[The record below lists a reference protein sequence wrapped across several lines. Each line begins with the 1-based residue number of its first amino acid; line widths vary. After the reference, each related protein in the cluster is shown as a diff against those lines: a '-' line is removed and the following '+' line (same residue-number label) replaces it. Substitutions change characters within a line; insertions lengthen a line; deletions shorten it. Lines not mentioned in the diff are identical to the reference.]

1 MHRAGSRPGD
11 GPDYTKN
18 HSAWCKTADGMK
30 KIVVLNPK
38 GGSGKTT
45 VATNLAVCLA
55 RDGRRICLLD
65 LDPQGSSLAWLRRRP
80 EGRASI
86 YGINGAHLNQ
96 HVTRSWQ
103 FHQYPDAE
111 IVLVDTPAGVARER
125 IVDILRDA
133 QGLLMPILPSAI
145 DTEVAPRTI
154 ADLMLMNYPRER
166 IGIIG
171 NRIRSGTRSLDQLRK
186 FLDHLGIPLITFIK
200 DTQLYVQAGS
210 QGLGLV
216 EFPPWMIAAE
226 GEAWHR
232 LREWVAG
239 LPALP

>member
-1 MHRAGSRPGD
+1 
-11 GPDYTKN
+11 
-18 HSAWCKTADGMK
+18 MK

-45 VATNLAVCLA
+45 VVTNLAARLA
-55 RDGRRICLLD
+55 TDGMRICLLD
-65 LDPQGSSLAWLRRRP
+65 LDPQGSSLAWLRKRP
-80 EGRASI
+80 EERAPI
-86 YGINGAHLNQ
+86 YGINGAHLSQ

-111 IVLVDTPAGVARER
+111 TVLVDTPAGVARER
-125 IVDILRDA
+125 MVDILRDA

-145 DTEVAPRTI
+145 DLEAAPRTI
-154 ADLMLMNYPRER
+154 ADLVLMNYPRER

-171 NRIRSGTRSLDQLRK
+171 NRTRSGTRSLGHLRK
-186 FLDHLGIPLITFIK
+186 FLDHLEIPLITFIK

-216 EFPPWMIAAE
+216 EFPAWMTGAE
-226 GEAWHR
+226 DEVWHR
-232 LREWVAG
+232 IREWTAHI
-239 LPALP
+239 PALP

>member
-1 MHRAGSRPGD
+1 
-11 GPDYTKN
+11 
-18 HSAWCKTADGMK
+18 MK

-55 RDGRRICLLD
+55 RDGRRVCLLD
-65 LDPQGSSLAWLRRRP
+65 LDPQGSSLAWLRKRP
-80 EGRASI
+80 EAQVPI

-111 IVLVDTPAGVARER
+111 ILLVDSPAGVPRER

-145 DTEVAPRTI
+145 DIEVAPRI
-154 ADLMLMNYPRER
+154 IGDLLLMNYPRER

-171 NRIRSGTRSLDQLRK
+171 NRVRSGTRSLDQLRK
-186 FLDHLGIPLITFIK
+186 FLDQLGIPFITFVK
-200 DTQLYVQAGS
+200 DTQLYIQAGS

-216 EFPPWMIAAE
+216 EFPPWMIAGEGEVWHRIREWAE
-226 GEAWHR
+226 G
-232 LREWVAG
+232 
-239 LPALP
+239 LPVLP